1 MKLYTIMKDSTFGVS
16 SFIPDQPEE
25 DESSTVVTTEVP
37 IILTEDNVWYEGTCG
52 DPECGCE
59 TVNFQLPLVSY
70 LVNRSDIVVTEVVI
84 QCKRP
89 RKYT

>member
-1 MKLYTIMKDSTFGVS
+1 MKLYTIKNDSTFLA
-16 SFIPDQPEE
+16 ETN
-25 DESSTVVTTEVP
+25 ESQTLVTTETP
-37 IILTEDNVWYEGTCG
+37 IILTEDIVVYEGSCSDT
-52 DPECGCE
+52 ECGCE